1 MSYLHLPRLVFA
13 GDFLS
18 DVSTVNN
25 DTAHYNNATF
35 QPNFQEFG
43 QGAAN
48 GWWNPEGGAAFDLQN
63 CVVQQITLPD
73 GTTQADP
80 SEDCVLGMTIQGSQG
95 RPTGKMVD
103 LDPDQQMV
111 SALWCVQIRICNAR
125 NEVLLQG
132 DMATTCFRDIQMRQ
146 TDGGKSNGQPL
157 GATWT
162 SVLTNLE
169 WGKAAE
175 SSAFLT
181 QLKATTQGN
190 KLSINLNGFGYYYAH
205 SDGRF
210 SLGRVIGTLGPWYE
224 DEPDT
229 FAACRRM
236 YGININITARSTFF
250 GNTNFLF
257 EKDKSRLSIDLGG
270 SFPLADSMG
279 TIGITQT
286 LSLAVS
292 KVPLDFAASP
302 TTPAYYMSPQEFMP
316 IGDLTYQG
324 DPEWL
329 NKTGGLVTFSGLSDE
344 ITDALATNQ
353 LLLLTPS
360 ASKPGQ
366 FVVMA
371 REAVEGLLVRADNFV
386 QRIDCGD
393 TQEVQF
399 YAYQWGN
406 PLSNATITLTQEPPT
421 PNTPFGTGPHENPI
435 SEVYGNNFPVDGLTF
450 KTTLTTNQM
459 GTATLAITGNAI
471 HTPRVYLDGQI
482 YLIDYQLGTVDPAFG
497 VESVSVHLRDYF
509 EVPDQPAWDDI
520 AAIML
525 QYSNLYPT
533 MSKYL
538 VDLAN
543 PDALQAQKNILL
555 FAFSQDINNTM
566 HMPVTR
572 DLSAAKRQTILKW
585 LANPAGAKVGYSAK
599 NLTSAAPDNPVDPGT
614 PLTQKQA
621 RYRQL
626 VKAKNGLKTDF
637 PATENVFENL

>member
-1 MSYLHLPRLVFA
+1 MSYLHLPRLVFT

-35 QPNFQEFG
+35 KPNFQEPG
-43 QGAAN
+43 QGATN
-48 GWWNPEGGAAFDLQN
+48 GWWNPEGGAAFDFQN
-63 CVVQQITLPD
+63 CVIQQITLPD
-73 GTTQADP
+73 GTTQSNP
-80 SEDCVLGMTIQGSQG
+80 SEDTVLGMTIQGSPG

-111 SALWCVQIRICNAR
+111 SALWCVQIRICNAQ

-132 DMATTCFRDIQMRQ
+132 DLATTCFRDIQMRQ
-146 TDGGKSNGQPL
+146 TDGGKSNGQPM

-162 SVLTNLE
+162 SVLTNLI
-169 WGKAAE
+169 WGQAAG

-190 KLSINLNGFGYYYAH
+190 KLAVNLNAFGYYYAH

-210 SLGRVIGTLGPWYE
+210 SLGRITGTLGPWYE
-224 DEPDT
+224 GEPDT

-236 YGININITARSTFF
+236 YGININTTALSTFF
-250 GNTNFLF
+250 GNANFLF
-257 EKDKSRLSIDLGG
+257 EQDTNSLSVDLGG
-270 SFPLADSMG
+270 SFPIADSMG
-279 TIGITQT
+279 TIGITES

-292 KVPLDFAASP
+292 KVPLDFAPSR
-302 TTPAYYMSPQEFMP
+302 TTPALYMTPQDFTP
-316 IGDLTYQG
+316 IGDITYQG

-329 NKTGGLVTFSGLSDE
+329 NKTGGIVSFPALSAE
-344 ITDALATNQ
+344 ISAALATNQ
-353 LLLLTPS
+353 LLLLSPS

-366 FVVMA
+366 YVVLA
-371 REAVEGLLVRADNFV
+371 RESVEGLLVRADNFV

-393 TQEVQF
+393 TQEVKF

-421 PNTPFGTGPHENPI
+421 PNTPLGTGPNENPI

-450 KTTLTTNQM
+450 KTILTTDGQ
-459 GTATLAITGNAI
+459 GTATLGITGNAI

-482 YLIDYQLGTVDPAFG
+482 YLIDYQLGTVDNAFG
-497 VESVSVHLRDYF
+497 VESISVHLRDYF
-509 EVPDQPAWDDI
+509 EVPSQPTWDDI
-520 AAIML
+520 ADIML
-525 QYSNLYPT
+525 QYSNLYPI

-538 VDLAN
+538 VDLASA
-543 PDALQAQKNILL
+543 DALQAQKNILL

-585 LANPAGAKVGYSAK
+585 LANPTGTASGYATK
-599 NLTSAAPDNPVDPGT
+599 NLATAATDNPVAPGT
-614 PLTQKQA
+614 QPTQKQA

-626 VKAKNGLKTDF
+626 VKAKNGFRTDF
-637 PATENVFENL
+637 FATENVFENL